1 MQRRLELE
9 DRGDAS
15 LGTRAA
21 GRGGVR
27 HEELEEPIRVRKG
40 GKHLMRD
47 AIRGPQRSSEVLR
60 GNQSSSEAITLWAS
74 TRSSSRASSSETQ
87 SRRAEIVSRSVE
99 GCSNSVRRYRL
110 PAAVLHCAHRDRR
123 RGEHLH
129 AQGYGLS
136 PSQRHSEAFG
146 GACHHPIR
154 SVTWLSAPKRDAFG
168 SPVRRLRR
176 SSRLATVA
184 GSRSI
189 TPSTLRYLWKRGRRD
204 EHSHAQGASCFRR
217 M

>member
-1 MQRRLELE
+1 MQRCLELE

-110 PAAVLHCAHRDRR
+110 PAAVLHCAHRGRR

-136 PSQRHSEAFG
+136 PTQRHSEALRG
-146 GACHHPIR
+146 IRWGMPSSDPQCYLVERAEERCLRIAGAQ
-154 SVTWLSAPKRDAFG
+154 
-168 SPVRRLRR
+168 
-176 SSRLATVA
+176 VA
-184 GSRSI
+184 KKLEVGD
-189 TPSTLRYLWKRGRRD
+189 GRRVE
-204 EHSHAQGASCFRR
+204 EHHALDAPVPVEERAPR
-217 M
+217 